1 MVSISQNNN
10 TTATAKQCVVGEQSV
25 LDKQSRIAMAKQS
38 FDMLYSK
45 VTGEHWGYLWTV
57 AQDARRT
64 TYPFK
69 VTDADQRE
77 QMARSAIA
85 LSDNGLTVYFGV
97 NLLDDKPPSNKRGT
111 NATVSIQVATIC
123 DIDIVGGNHEQSG
136 KKIYAPDFDT
146 AKSFLPFATSLVVNS
161 GYGLHAYCIYENP
174 IVIADTNRVEAQRRN
189 VGFIKVIRSRAGDYG
204 KTADGVGDLARVLRV
219 PGTFNYK
226 LGISEDAPLCRIVE
240 ANDVRFTPVDLD
252 ERIAALLP
260 KPQES
265 PPKPTTKNPP
275 PRRFDDRDDLD
286 KPTEQERAVAMLPYV
301 DGGDYER
308 WYQVGM
314 ILKANRNTLSDWEAW
329 SATHANYTPD
339 KPGYSCAEKWA
350 TFPDTCAMSIATL
363 HDWATEGGYSEKD
376 FLREWYA
383 QHPNSGSYRR
393 VAQSSDL
400 TTKDQIRDCP
410 VDLILPRDVLF
421 NEAGIT
427 LVESRK
433 DDKPRYI
440 TAAITPIVPTKMLR
454 DETSGLVQYELAI
467 LTQGKWRRH
476 VVDGRTI
483 QSPRCVDKLAN
494 FGALIKPSP
503 LCEYF
508 TRIIAANSDR
518 LKTWRVFAQPGWYGE
533 KFQHFIYPTGGET
546 YIVDRTGYNYKAD
559 YAERGD
565 ADEWRQVFCEA
576 MKAGGRIARIACGIA
591 DAAPLIRPLKITNL
605 QAHLFGGVNS
615 GKTVLARLIASI
627 WGNPN
632 ELLRTFETSPKRR
645 QADAAANNDLPT
657 FYDELETVRG
667 QRAEMSLTQSVYAF
681 FNGKG
686 NQNLN
691 VDGTARDTFKFT
703 GSRLSTGERQI
714 LKVADQFGAYKR
726 LVPLECKGKI
736 FDKQIATRLY
746 RFTEDNFG
754 HVGRGWTTYISEHLT
769 AIREKYEAK
778 ERDLLTDETHEETQ
792 LRTICAAG
800 VAYQFFAQYLGL
812 QNVFDEHTFLED
824 TVATIEELPTVEES
838 SDSARALDVLKD
850 IVASNEDRFYME
862 TLSTNTPRYHEAE
875 PKANGEHWGKL
886 YLDGAVAIYP
896 TTLSDILAKK
906 GFASPEM
913 LIRTWNDEG
922 KLIAND
928 GRNTRQMRIGD
939 ARQRTVYFK
948 AGILSERRDD
958 KALNDDAPPT

>member
-1 MVSISQNNN
+1 MNNS
-10 TTATAKQCVVGEQSV
+10 KQDYSTKGR
-25 LDKQSRIAMAKQS
+25 DNQSRVAQAQLF
-38 FDMLYSK
+38 FDALFGN
-45 VTGEHWGYLWTV
+45 VTGEHWGYLWT
-57 AQDARRT
+57 ATQDNRHT

-69 VTDADQRE
+69 VTDADQRA
-77 QMARSAIA
+77 QMAKRAIE
-85 LSDNGLTVYFGV
+85 LSDAGLQVYFGV
-97 NLLDDKPPSNKRGT
+97 NLIDFKPAPYERSK
-111 NATVSIQVATIC
+111 NATVAIQVAVIC
-123 DIDIVGGNHEQSG
+123 DIDIEGGTHEQSD

-161 GYGLHAYCIYENP
+161 GYGLHAYCIYEKP

-189 VGFIKVIRSRAGDYG
+189 VGFIKVIRSRAGDCG

-226 LGISEDAPLCRIVE
+226 LGISADAPLCRIVE
-240 ANDVRFTPVDLD
+240 VNDVRFTPADLD

-275 PRRFDDRDDLD
+275 PRRGRNDDRDELD

-314 ILKANRNTLSDWEAW
+314 ILKANGNTLSDWEQW
-329 SATHANYTPD
+329 SATQPNYTPD
-339 KPGYSCAEKWA
+339 RRGYSCADKWN
-350 TFPDTCAMSIATL
+350 TFPENNALNINTL
-363 HDWATEGGYSEKD
+363 HMWATEGGYSEKD
-376 FLREWYA
+376 FQRDWYA
-383 QHPNSGSYRR
+383 QHPNSGKINIQQF
-393 VAQSSDL
+393 AN
-400 TTKDQIRDCP
+400 TTKFKIPSCP
-410 VDLILPRDVLF
+410 VDLVIPPDVLF
-421 NEAGIT
+421 SYSGIT
-427 LVESRK
+427 LKESRGE
-433 DDKPRYI
+433 DKPPRYL
-440 TAAITPIVPTKMLR
+440 TAATTPIVPTKIFR
-454 DETSGLVQYELAI
+454 DENSGLVQYELAI
-467 LTQGKWRRH
+467 LTQGNWRRH

-559 YAERGD
+559 YAERGN

-591 DAAPLIRPLKITNL
+591 VAAPLIRPLKITNL

-627 WGNPN
+627 GGNPN

-714 LKVADQFGAYKR
+714 LKVVDQFGAYKR

-736 FDKQIATRLY
+736 FDKQLATRLY

-754 HVGRGWTTYISEHLT
+754 HFGRGWTTYISEHLT

-792 LRTICAAG
+792 LRTICAAC
-800 VAYQFFAQYLGL
+800 VAYQFFAQYLDL
-812 QNVFDEHTFLED
+812 QDGFDEHTFLD
-824 TVATIEELPTVEES
+824 DATETIDELPTVEES
-838 SDSARALDVLKD
+838 SDSARAIDVLKD

-928 GRNTRQMRIGD
+928 GRNTLRRRIGD
-939 ARQRTVYFK
+939 ANKRTIYFK
-948 AGILSERRDD
+948 AGILSESRED